1 MQGREAVTI
10 SALENSLWLLP
21 GELRNTLRHLPE
33 KSASEVCE
41 IRLRRGRLPAV
52 TLPDGEHPLL
62 DASAVTAADL
72 ARVLELASGAS
83 PYAASDCLRRGF
95 ITAEGGVRVGFCGRF
110 PGGNRGLWNR
120 DDLFSVCI
128 RIPREVKGIGKRFCA
143 RPFPSTLILSPPGGG
158 KTTLLRDMVR
168 TLSDEGM
175 RVGLCDERGE
185 IAALSAGSCGF
196 DIGERTDVL
205 SDCPKARAAMILLR
219 CMSPELIAMDEISEP
234 EDAGACRSA
243 AYCGVSLL
251 ATAHAADAEELSR
264 RDVYQRLLRDKVFF
278 RAIVIRCADGCRSY
292 EEVML

>member
-1 MQGREAVTI
+1 MSG
-10 SALENSLWLLP
+10 LEKALWLLP
-21 GELRNTLRHLPE
+21 GELRKALRQLPDRLTE
-33 KSASEVCE
+33 EACE
-41 IRLRRGRLPAV
+41 IRLRRGRAPAL
-52 TLPDGEHPLL
+52 TLPDGEYPLPG
-62 DASAVTAADL
+62 AAAVTDDDL

-83 PYAASDCLRRGF
+83 PYAAADCLRRGF
-95 ITAEGGVRVGFCGRF
+95 LTANGGVRVGFCGRF
-110 PGGNRGLWNR
+110 PAGEHGLWSR

-128 RIPREVKGIGKRFCA
+128 RIPRDVKGIGVQFCA

-168 TLSDEGM
+168 ALSSGGM

-185 IAALSAGSCGF
+185 IAALSESGAGF

-234 EDAGACRSA
+234 EDADACRSA

-251 ATAHAADAEELSR
+251 ATAHAADASELSR
-264 RDVYQRLLRDKVFF
+264 REVYRTLQSEQVFT
-278 RAIVIRCADGCRSY
+278 RAVVIRVTGGRRTY
-292 EEVML
+292 EEVRL

>member
-1 MQGREAVTI
+1 
-10 SALENSLWLLP
+10 
-21 GELRNTLRHLPE
+21 
-33 KSASEVCE
+33 
-41 IRLRRGRLPAV
+41 
-52 TLPDGEHPLL
+52 
-62 DASAVTAADL
+62 
-72 ARVLELASGAS
+72 
-83 PYAASDCLRRGF
+83 
-95 ITAEGGVRVGFCGRF
+95 
-110 PGGNRGLWNR
+110 
-120 DDLFSVCI
+120 
-128 RIPREVKGIGKRFCA
+128 
-143 RPFPSTLILSPPGGG
+143 
-158 KTTLLRDMVR
+158 MVR
-168 TLSDEGM
+168 TLSDGGM

-205 SDCPKARAAMILLR
+205 SDCPKSRAAMILLR

-251 ATAHAADAEELSR
+251 ATAHASDAEELSQ

>member
-1 MQGREAVTI
+1 M
-10 SALENSLWLLP
+10 SALDNALWLLP
-21 GELRNTLRHLPE
+21 GELRNTLYHLPE
-33 KSASEVCE
+33 KTASEVCE

-52 TLPDGEHPLL
+52 TLPDGEHPLSGARPAT
-62 DASAVTAADL
+62 DDDL

-110 PGGNRGLWNR
+110 PGGERGLWNR

-128 RIPREVKGIGKRFCA
+128 RVPREVKGIGTRFCA

-168 TLSDEGM
+168 TLSDGGM

-185 IAALSAGSCGF
+185 IAALSGNGCGF
-196 DIGERTDVL
+196 DTGERTDVL
-205 SDCPKARAAMILLR
+205 SDCPKSHAAMILLR
-219 CMSPELIAMDEISEP
+219 CMSPQILAMDEISEP
-234 EDAGACRSA
+234 EDVDACRSA

-251 ATAHAADAEELSR
+251 ATAHAANAEELSR
-264 RDVYQRLLRDKVFF
+264 REVYRRLLRDAIFS
-278 RAIVIRCADGCRSY
+278 RAVIIRCTDGARSY

>member
-1 MQGREAVTI
+1 M
-10 SALENSLWLLP
+10 SALEKSLWLLP

-83 PYAASDCLRRGF
+83 PYAASECLRRGF
-95 ITAEGGVRVGFCGRF
+95 ITTEGGVRVGFCGRF
-110 PGGNRGLWNR
+110 PGGDRGLWNR
-120 DDLFSVCI
+120 DDLFSACI
-128 RIPREVKGIGKRFCA
+128 RIPLEVKGIGKRFCA

-251 ATAHAADAEELSR
+251 ATAHASDAEELSQ

-278 RAIVIRCADGCRSY
+278 RAIVIRCADGCRNY

>member
-1 MQGREAVTI
+1 MSGFDNA
-10 SALENSLWLLP
+10 LWLLP
-21 GELRNTLRHLPE
+21 GELRNVLRGLPE
-33 KSASEVCE
+33 RTAAKICE
-41 IRLRRGRLPAV
+41 IRLRRGRSPAV
-52 TLPDGEHPLL
+52 TLPDGEHTLSGIP
-62 DASAVTAADL
+62 SVTDDDL

-83 PYAASDCLRRGF
+83 PYAASDALRRGF

-110 PGGNRGLWNR
+110 PAGERGLWSR

-128 RIPREVKGIGKRFCA
+128 RIPWEVKGIGERFCV

-168 TLSDEGM
+168 TLSDGGM

-185 IAALSAGSCGF
+185 IAALSGSGHGF

-205 SDCPKARAAMILLR
+205 SDCPKSRAAMMLLR

-251 ATAHAADAEELSR
+251 ATAHAADIAELSHR
-264 RDVYQRLLRDKVFF
+264 EVYRMLLRDKVFF
-278 RAIVIRCADGCRSY
+278 RAIVIRCTGTRRSY
-292 EEVML
+292 EEAAL